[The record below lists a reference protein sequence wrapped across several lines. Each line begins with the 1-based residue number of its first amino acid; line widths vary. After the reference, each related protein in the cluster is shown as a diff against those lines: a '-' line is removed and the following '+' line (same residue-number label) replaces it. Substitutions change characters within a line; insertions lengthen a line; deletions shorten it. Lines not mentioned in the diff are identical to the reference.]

1 MSKILVTGGAGFIG
15 SNLVDRLIE
24 EDHEVVVLDN
34 LSSGS
39 KENLNPKAKFIE
51 TDITKKT
58 EIAEIF
64 KCEKPEVVFHLAA
77 QASVVH
83 SVANPSE
90 DININLVGTVNL
102 LKAAVDNDCKN
113 FIFSS
118 TGGAIYGEGVERP
131 TPESAKEQPVSP
143 YGINKLAA
151 EFFVKFFQ
159 ANSNMQAVIL
169 RYANVYGPR
178 QNSKGEAGVVAIF
191 ATRMLQNDS
200 VSIFG
205 DGDQTRDYVYVGDI
219 VEANIAALNARQS
232 GTYNIATGKETTVN
246 ELARIIK
253 ENLNSQSEINYEGA
267 RSGELRNSSLDST
280 RAFQELEFEAVTS
293 IEEGLKK
300 TIQWYKDNN

>member
-15 SNLVDRLIE
+15 SNLVDRLVE
-24 EDHEVVVLDN
+24 EGHEVIVLDN

-39 KENLNPKAKFIE
+39 KENLNKKAKFIE

-64 KCEKPEVVFHLAA
+64 KNEKPEIVFHLAA

-90 DININLVGTVNL
+90 DININLIGTVNL

-159 ANSNMQAVIL
+159 ANSNMQSVIL

-219 VEANIAALNARQS
+219 VEANVAALNARQS

-300 TIQWYKDNN
+300 TIQWYKENY